1 MSENVDPDIT
11 NAIEAEQAGLRFA
24 NVYDAAT
31 AERSTVIDARSDTS
45 AVAEIGDAYHGA
57 KRKRAVGNAA
67 VAVIPGRNACLRVN
81 RRRDG
86 AERKC
91 DQDRLFHCGQRPMRL
106 GKQLRIAEIV
116 PPRA

>member
-1 MSENVDPDIT
+1 
-11 NAIEAEQAGLRFA
+11 
-24 NVYDAAT
+24 
-31 AERSTVIDARSDTS
+31 
-45 AVAEIGDAYHGA
+45 
-57 KRKRAVGNAA
+57 
-67 VAVIPGRNACLRVN
+67 VIPGRNACLRVN